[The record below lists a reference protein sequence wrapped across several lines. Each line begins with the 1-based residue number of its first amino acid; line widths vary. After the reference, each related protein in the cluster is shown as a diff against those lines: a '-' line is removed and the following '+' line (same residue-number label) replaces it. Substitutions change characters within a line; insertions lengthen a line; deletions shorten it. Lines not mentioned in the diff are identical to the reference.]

1 MCPEPAKPPLPLRLP
16 PLSENS
22 EVPRSPEG
30 ATRPSAGK
38 TRGGQSRA
46 PARPPPRGPAP
57 GRGEF
62 RFSGS
67 KQVGARRE
75 GRPPAPAGGEGA
87 PAPASGRLPR
97 RAPEP
102 RCLGRRPGRE
112 GSGAAPAG
120 RGSPFWPL
128 SAAYQESEKKAHRQ
142 KSSSVRKA
150 PLRSLISSDEDGD
163 LVAFSSDEELT
174 MAMSYVKDD
183 IFRIYIKEKKE
194 CRRDQRPS
202 CAQEVPRNMVHP
214 NVICDGCNGP
224 VVGTRYKCSVCPDY
238 DLCSAC
244 EGKGLHREHGKLAF
258 PSPIGHFSEG
268 FSHSRWLRKLKHG
281 HFGWPAWEMGT
292 PGNWSPRPPQAGD
305 AHPGPATE
313 SGIEVDIDVEHGGK
327 RSRLTPT
334 SAGSSSTE
342 EKCSSQP
349 SSCCSDPSKP
359 DRDVEGTAQSLTEQ
373 MNKIALESGGQHE
386 EQMESDNCSGGD
398 DDWTHL
404 SSKEVDPSTGELQS
418 LQMPESEGPSSL
430 DPSQEG
436 PTGLKEA
443 ALYPH
448 LPPEADPRLIESL
461 SQMLS
466 MGFSDEG
473 GWLTRLLQT
482 KNYDI
487 GAALDT
493 IQYSK
498 HPPPL

>member
-1 MCPEPAKPPLPLRLP
+1 MASLTVKAYLLGKEEAAREIRRFSFCFSPEPEAEAEAAAGPGPCERL
-16 PLSENS
+16 LSR
-22 EVPRSPEG
+22 V
-30 ATRPSAGK
+30 AALF
-38 TRGGQSRA
+38 
-46 PARPPPRGPAP
+46 PA
-57 GRGEF
+57 
-62 RFSGS
+62 
-67 KQVGARRE
+67 
-75 GRPPAPAGGEGA
+75 
-87 PAPASGRLPR
+87 L
-97 RAPEP
+97 
-102 RCLGRRPGRE
+102 RPG
-112 GSGAAPAG
+112 G
-120 RGSPFWPL
+120 F
-128 SAAYQESEKKAHRQ
+128 QAHYR
-142 KSSSVRKA
+142 
-150 PLRSLISSDEDGD
+150 DEDGD

-174 MAMSYVKDD
+174 MAMPYVKDD

-194 CRRDQRPS
+194 CRRDHRPP
-202 CAQEVPRNMVHP
+202 CAQEASRSMASRSMVHP

-224 VVGTRYKCSVCPDY
+224 VVGTRYKCTVCPDY
-238 DLCSAC
+238 DLCSVC
-244 EGKGLHREHGKLAF
+244 EGKGLHREHSKLMF
-258 PSPIGHFSEG
+258 PNPFGQLSDG
-268 FSHSRWLRKLKHG
+268 FSHGRWLRKLKHG
-281 HFGWPAWEMGT
+281 HFGWPGWEMGA
-292 PGNWSPRPPQAGD
+292 PGNWSPRPPRAGE
-305 AHPGPATE
+305 ARPCPAAESASGPSEDPSVNFLKNVGE
-313 SGIEVDIDVEHGGK
+313 SVAAALSPLGIEVDIDVEHGGK
-327 RSRLTPT
+327 RSRLTPA
-334 SAGSSSTE
+334 SPESSSMGTE
-342 EKCSSQP
+342 DKCSTQP
-349 SSCCSDPSKP
+349 SSCSSEVSKP
-359 DRDVEGTAQSLTEQ
+359 DGAGPSPSQSLTEQ
-373 MNKIALESGGQHE
+373 MKRIALESGGQPE

>member
-1 MCPEPAKPPLPLRLP
+1 MASFTVKAYLLGKEEAAREIRRFSFCFSPEPEAEAEAAAGPGPCERL
-16 PLSENS
+16 L
-22 EVPRSPEG
+22 
-30 ATRPSAGK
+30 
-38 TRGGQSRA
+38 
-46 PARPPPRGPAP
+46 ARVAALFP
-57 GRGEF
+57 
-62 RFSGS
+62 
-67 KQVGARRE
+67 V
-75 GRPPAPAGGEGA
+75 
-87 PAPASGRLPR
+87 L
-97 RAPEP
+97 
-102 RCLGRRPGRE
+102 RPG
-112 GSGAAPAG
+112 G
-120 RGSPFWPL
+120 F
-128 SAAYQESEKKAHRQ
+128 QAHYR
-142 KSSSVRKA
+142 
-150 PLRSLISSDEDGD
+150 DEDGD
-163 LVAFSSDEELT
+163 LVAFSSDEELM
-174 MAMSYVKDD
+174 MAMGYVKDD

-194 CRRDQRPS
+194 CRREHRPH
-202 CAQEVPRNMVHP
+202 CAQEMSRNMVHP

-224 VVGTRYKCSVCPDY
+224 VVGTRYKCSVCADY
-238 DLCSAC
+238 DLCGAC
-244 EGKGLHREHGKLAF
+244 EGKGLHREHSKLAF
-258 PSPIGHFSEG
+258 PSPLGHFEG
-268 FSHSRWLRKLKHG
+268 FAHNRWLRKLKHG
-281 HFGWPAWEMGT
+281 HFGWPGWEMGP
-292 PGNWSPRPPQAGD
+292 PGNWSPRPPRAGD
-305 AHPGPATE
+305 ARPSCSAE

-327 RSRLTPT
+327 RSRLTPA
-334 SAGSSSTE
+334 SPESSST

-349 SSCCSDPSKP
+349 SSCSSEPSKE
-359 DRDVEGTAQSLTEQ
+359 DGNNEGTAQCLAEK
-373 MNKIALESGGQHE
+373 MRKIVLEPGAQPE

-418 LQMPESEGPSSL
+418 LQMPASEGPSSL